1 MCMDEMW
8 MRKALEEAEKA
19 AGQGEIPV
27 GAVIV
32 RNGEAIAYAHN
43 ERGQAARPTGHAE
56 IIALERAAA
65 RLGEWKLDGCTI
77 YVTLEPCVMCAGAII
92 QARLD
97 RVVFGAY
104 DDKAGCFGSLADLT
118 VLPFDKKPDIFGGV
132 LEEKCEKILNVFFA
146 RMRAKTDS

>member
-43 ERGQAARPTGHAE
+43 EREQACRPTGHAE

-65 RLGEWKLDGCTI
+65 RLGEWKLDG
-77 YVTLEPCVMCAGAII
+77 GASLHRLCRRRETHRLRCHII
-92 QARLD
+92 L
-97 RVVFGAY
+97 
-104 DDKAGCFGSLADLT
+104 
-118 VLPFDKKPDIFGGV
+118 
-132 LEEKCEKILNVFFA
+132 
-146 RMRAKTDS
+146 

>member
-43 ERGQAARPTGHAE
+43 EREQASRPTGHAE

-65 RLGEWKLDGCTI
+65 RLGETGRMHDLCHAG
-77 YVTLEPCVMCAGAII
+77 TLRDVRRRDHSGETGPRC
-92 QARLD
+92 LW
-97 RVVFGAY
+97 RV
-104 DDKAGCFGSLADLT
+104 
-118 VLPFDKKPDIFGGV
+118 
-132 LEEKCEKILNVFFA
+132 
-146 RMRAKTDS
+146 RR